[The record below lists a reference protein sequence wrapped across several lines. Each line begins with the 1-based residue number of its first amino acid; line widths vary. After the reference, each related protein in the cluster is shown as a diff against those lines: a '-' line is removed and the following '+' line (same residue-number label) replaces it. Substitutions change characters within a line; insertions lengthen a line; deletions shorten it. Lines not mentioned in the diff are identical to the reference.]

1 MVGVKPVGSDP
12 DFQPELSGAGS
23 RLAVV
28 KFTMRGTILGVILP
42 SISYFSHRCGPC
54 LRIAPAF
61 SSMSNKYPQAV
72 FLEVDV
78 HQCQGTAATN
88 NISATPTFLFFRNK
102 VRIDQYQGADA
113 VGLEEK
119 IKQHLENDPGSNED
133 TDIPKG
139 YMDLMPFINKAGC
152 ECLNESDEHGFD
164 NCLRKDMTFL
174 ESDCDEQLL
183 ITVAFNQPVKLYSMK
198 FQGPDNGQGPKYV
211 KIFINLPRSMDF
223 EEAERSEPTQALEL
237 TEDDIKED
245 GIVPLRYV
253 KFQNV
258 NSVTEYRCVGTS
270 RGLPKIW
277 KLRQNNC
284 YNFKNEKVAVKD
296 KCYKLIEMVLER
308 MDLVMAFATASTQ
321 RQRDSREV
329 VLEKHL
335 SKDLE
340 ERFLK
345 RLYFNII
352 HIGIEQMRETCSFL
366 PMLKISTAPQ
376 ELSLN
381 IFMGGS
387 KWLPFLPFAE

>member
-1 MVGVKPVGSDP
+1 MGCEWPKAALFSRAKLEGLGEGAGAAAVAPSASPRPARMVGVKLIANDTE
-12 DFQPELSGAGS
+12 FQPELSAAGS

-28 KFTMRGTILGVILP
+28 KFTMRG
-42 SISYFSHRCGPC
+42 CGPC

-61 SSMSNKYPQAV
+61 NALSNKYPQAT

-119 IKQHLENDPGSNED
+119 IKQHLENDPGNNED

-164 NCLRKDMTFL
+164 NCLRKDSTYL

-183 ITVAFNQPVKLYSMK
+183 ITVAFSQPVKLYSMK
-198 FQGPDNGQGPKYV
+198 LQGPDNGQGPKYI

-237 TEDDIKED
+237 TPDDIKED
-245 GIVPLRYV
+245 GIIQLRYV

-258 NSVTEYRCVGTS
+258 NSVTLFVQSNHGDEETTRITYFTFIGTPVQATNMNDFKRVVGKKGES
-270 RGLPKIW
+270 
-277 KLRQNNC
+277 
-284 YNFKNEKVAVKD
+284 
-296 KCYKLIEMVLER
+296 
-308 MDLVMAFATASTQ
+308 
-321 RQRDSREV
+321 
-329 VLEKHL
+329 H
-335 SKDLE
+335 
-340 ERFLK
+340 
-345 RLYFNII
+345 
-352 HIGIEQMRETCSFL
+352 
-366 PMLKISTAPQ
+366 
-376 ELSLN
+376 
-381 IFMGGS
+381 
-387 KWLPFLPFAE
+387 

>member
-1 MVGVKPVGSDP
+1 MCQG
-12 DFQPELSGAGS
+12 
-23 RLAVV
+23 
-28 KFTMRGTILGVILP
+28 
-42 SISYFSHRCGPC
+42 YRCGPC

-61 SSMSNKYPQAV
+61 NALSNKYPQAT

-119 IKQHLENDPGSNED
+119 IKQHLENDPGNNED

-164 NCLRKDMTFL
+164 NCLRKDATYL

-183 ITVAFNQPVKLYSMK
+183 ITVAFSQPVKLYSMK
-198 FQGPDNGQGPKYV
+198 LQGPDNGQGPKYV

-237 TEDDIKED
+237 TADDIKED
-245 GIVPLRYV
+245 GIIQLRYV

-258 NSVTEYRCVGTS
+258 NSVTLFVQSNHGDEETTRITYFTFIGTPVQATNMNDFKRVVGKKGES
-270 RGLPKIW
+270 
-277 KLRQNNC
+277 
-284 YNFKNEKVAVKD
+284 
-296 KCYKLIEMVLER
+296 
-308 MDLVMAFATASTQ
+308 
-321 RQRDSREV
+321 
-329 VLEKHL
+329 H
-335 SKDLE
+335 
-340 ERFLK
+340 
-345 RLYFNII
+345 
-352 HIGIEQMRETCSFL
+352 
-366 PMLKISTAPQ
+366 
-376 ELSLN
+376 
-381 IFMGGS
+381 
-387 KWLPFLPFAE
+387 

>member
-28 KFTMRGTILGVILP
+28 KFTMRG
-42 SISYFSHRCGPC
+42 CGPC

-164 NCLRKDMTFL
+164 NCLRKDTTFL

-223 EEAERSEPTQALEL
+223 EEAETSEPTQALEL

-258 NSVTEYRCVGTS
+258 NSVTIFVQSNQGEEETTRISYFTFIGTPVQATNMNDFK
-270 RGLPKIW
+270 RAIQN
-277 KLRQNNC
+277 LR
-284 YNFKNEKVAVKD
+284 E
-296 KCYKLIEMVLER
+296 
-308 MDLVMAFATASTQ
+308 
-321 RQRDSREV
+321 
-329 VLEKHL
+329 
-335 SKDLE
+335 LE
-340 ERFLK
+340 EDSLV
-345 RLYFNII
+345 
-352 HIGIEQMRETCSFL
+352 L
-366 PMLKISTAPQ
+366 PILRG
-376 ELSLN
+376 
-381 IFMGGS
+381 GGS
-387 KWLPFLPFAE
+387 QQTIVWGIGAVEHLGNTHLGPGCEHIPLESCHYYASEGVSPSYSSTVCREPRRWDGLWLASKLQSANVSVLASSSYMPGKLMLSRD

>member
-1 MVGVKPVGSDP
+1 AS
-12 DFQPELSGAGS
+12 
-23 RLAVV
+23 
-28 KFTMRGTILGVILP
+28 FTA
-42 SISYFSHRCGPC
+42 RCGPC

-61 SSMSNKYPQAV
+61 NALSNKYPQAT

-119 IKQHLENDPGSNED
+119 IKQHLENDPGNNED

-164 NCLRKDMTFL
+164 NCLRKDSTYL

-183 ITVAFNQPVKLYSMK
+183 ITVAFSQPVKLYSMK
-198 FQGPDNGQGPKYV
+198 LQGPDNGQGPKYI

-237 TEDDIKED
+237 TPDDIKED
-245 GIVPLRYV
+245 GIIQLRYV

-258 NSVTEYRCVGTS
+258 NSVTWRRVEPGEVQGFSPGSVICFQHQSSELGELESLASSEKCPAPREMLVTAR
-270 RGLPKIW
+270 RGPGE
-277 KLRQNNC
+277 LRGPHSGPLC
-284 YNFKNEKVAVKD
+284 
-296 KCYKLIEMVLER
+296 
-308 MDLVMAFATASTQ
+308 
-321 RQRDSREV
+321 
-329 VLEKHL
+329 
-335 SKDLE
+335 
-340 ERFLK
+340 
-345 RLYFNII
+345 
-352 HIGIEQMRETCSFL
+352 IG
-366 PMLKISTAPQ
+366 
-376 ELSLN
+376 
-381 IFMGGS
+381 
-387 KWLPFLPFAE
+387 

>member
-28 KFTMRGTILGVILP
+28 KFTMRG
-42 SISYFSHRCGPC
+42 CGPC

-61 SSMSNKYPQAV
+61 STMSNKYPQAV

-258 NSVTEYRCVGTS
+258 NSVTIFVQSNQGEEETTRISYFTFIGTPVQATNMNDFKRELPPGGQYASMERAPLSQKPGSWLVSTVRAAAVGEASPTLAAES
-270 RGLPKIW
+270 EEGRRRVRNIDERDRSISCLLYAPYWGDQGHNPGMCPDQ
-277 KLRQNNC
+277 KLNHD
-284 YNFKNEKVAVKD
+284 F
-296 KCYKLIEMVLER
+296 
-308 MDLVMAFATASTQ
+308 LV
-321 RQRDSREV
+321 
-329 VLEKHL
+329 H
-335 SKDLE
+335 
-340 ERFLK
+340 
-345 RLYFNII
+345 RL
-352 HIGIEQMRETCSFL
+352 T
-366 PMLKISTAPQ
+366 
-376 ELSLN
+376 LN
-381 IFMGGS
+381 D
-387 KWLPFLPFAE
+387 

>member
-28 KFTMRGTILGVILP
+28 KFTMRG
-42 SISYFSHRCGPC
+42 CGPC

-78 HQCQGTAATN
+78 HQCQVRER
-88 NISATPTFLFFRNK
+88 SPCFLLLLNKFEIQCEYLLFIFMHVVLCPLAGRKIFDFNFF
-102 VRIDQYQGADA
+102 Q
-113 VGLEEK
+113 
-119 IKQHLENDPGSNED
+119 
-133 TDIPKG
+133 
-139 YMDLMPFINKAGC
+139 MDLMPFINKAGC

-258 NSVTEYRCVGTS
+258 NSVTIFVQSNQGEEETTRISYFTFIGT
-270 RGLPKIW
+270 PV
-277 KLRQNNC
+277 QATNMND
-284 YNFKNEKVAVKD
+284 FKRVSTGKKV
-296 KCYKLIEMVLER
+296 LI
-308 MDLVMAFATASTQ
+308 S
-321 RQRDSREV
+321 
-329 VLEKHL
+329 
-335 SKDLE
+335 
-340 ERFLK
+340 
-345 RLYFNII
+345 
-352 HIGIEQMRETCSFL
+352 
-366 PMLKISTAPQ
+366 
-376 ELSLN
+376 SL
-381 IFMGGS
+381 
-387 KWLPFLPFAE
+387 

>member
-28 KFTMRGTILGVILP
+28 KFTMRG
-42 SISYFSHRCGPC
+42 CGPC

-61 SSMSNKYPQAV
+61 NSMSNKYPQAV

-152 ECLNESDEHGFD
+152 ECLNESDDHGFD
-164 NCLRKDMTFL
+164 NCLRKDTTFL

-258 NSVTEYRCVGTS
+258 NSVTIFVQSNQGEEETTRISYFTFIGTPVQATNMNDFKRRLS
-270 RGLPKIW
+270 ALTLPMFSPLLVQDFYSFHHLDQPSCTSISSTISFFISCSSMFFSWPFGFCFGLATKCFNFITILCCSPYFCFFTFSHLVLYYI
-277 KLRQNNC
+277 LRNN
-284 YNFKNEKVAVKD
+284 AVKHA
-296 KCYKLIEMVLER
+296 LL
-308 MDLVMAFATASTQ
+308 
-321 RQRDSREV
+321 
-329 VLEKHL
+329 
-335 SKDLE
+335 
-340 ERFLK
+340 
-345 RLYFNII
+345 
-352 HIGIEQMRETCSFL
+352 
-366 PMLKISTAPQ
+366 
-376 ELSLN
+376 
-381 IFMGGS
+381 
-387 KWLPFLPFAE
+387 

>member
-23 RLAVV
+23 RLTVV
-28 KFTMRGTILGVILP
+28 KFTMRG
-42 SISYFSHRCGPC
+42 CGPC

-164 NCLRKDMTFL
+164 NCLRKDLSFL

-245 GIVPLRYV
+245 SIVPLRYV

-258 NSVTEYRCVGTS
+258 NSVTIFVQSNQGEEETTRISYFTFIGTPVQATNMNDFKRVVGKKGES
-270 RGLPKIW
+270 
-277 KLRQNNC
+277 
-284 YNFKNEKVAVKD
+284 
-296 KCYKLIEMVLER
+296 
-308 MDLVMAFATASTQ
+308 
-321 RQRDSREV
+321 
-329 VLEKHL
+329 H
-335 SKDLE
+335 
-340 ERFLK
+340 
-345 RLYFNII
+345 
-352 HIGIEQMRETCSFL
+352 
-366 PMLKISTAPQ
+366 
-376 ELSLN
+376 
-381 IFMGGS
+381 
-387 KWLPFLPFAE
+387 